1 MKCQTLA
8 HIIFTN
14 GYNSV
19 FGNIDLSTKKKT
31 KSPSFFGTYFESL
44 KYCFYK
50 AMTVRQRENVSTNSK
65 DESNN
70 SKPKDN
76 KPFRGRFNPQ

>member
-1 MKCQTLA
+1 MAISICQQK
-8 HIIFTN
+8 
-14 GYNSV
+14 
-19 FGNIDLSTKKKT
+19 DKK
-31 KSPSFFGTYFESL
+31 SFFFGTFFESL